1 MASGWEGAVPTLSPV
16 AEKAPTPSW
25 PRRLCAASLFS
36 PIYTCGGL
44 WRRMSRATRRTV
56 LTMSRDG
63 PGTYFE
69 EMSLLL
75 ANFFVTVQL
84 AAWRALPLI
93 DRPQVLALNNLM
105 TDSRTCMDPHS

>member
-1 MASGWEGAVPTLSPV
+1 M
-16 AEKAPTPSW
+16 
-25 PRRLCAASLFS
+25 
-36 PIYTCGGL
+36 GL
-44 WRRMSRATRRTV
+44 
-56 LTMSRDG
+56 
-63 PGTYFE
+63 GTYFE